1 MKRIVGLLLL
11 ASMLAVTVGCAP
23 GSVNDVATTTE
34 GGETTTP
41 GEASTPEDSETTTPE
56 DSETTTPEE
65 TVTTS
70 QEEETTEEPE
80 KEIDPMIL
88 KMREDLKGLNV
99 LVLGDSQMAGAR
111 DVPNQ
116 WCNLLGVECGWN
128 MTNLGISGMTVSLTD
143 KNYNEDGSLHKESMY
158 EYLFLKRQEAVYYWG
173 SRKFT
178 YFDCGE
184 LSRKPED
191 VHVIFLQGGNNDFGP
206 DIAAPLGAWGEKDP
220 GTFMGAWQLI
230 VDRLLEEYPNAK
242 IVFVTP
248 WEFGENDRTRY
259 TRQIITMYENYAK
272 DEVYGE
278 RFYLIDAGKKAISGV
293 DMTDMAWRAKYAYDG
308 FHLNKE
314 GMKLMADKMLPY
326 IWEIATGKTVGD
338 AK

>member
-1 MKRIVGLLLL
+1 MKRIVCLLLL

-23 GSVNDVATTTE
+23 GSVNNGATTTE

-206 DIAAPLGAWGEKDP
+206 DIAAPLGVWGEKDP
-220 GTFMGAWQLI
+220 GTFMGAWQLV
-230 VDRLLEEYPNAK
+230 VDRLMEEYPNA
-242 IVFVTP
+242 IIIFIP
-248 WEFGENDRTRY
+248 PFEYGENERTWY
-259 TRQIITMYENYAK
+259 TRNIKTMYDEYQK
-272 DEVYGE
+272 DEAYSD
-278 RFYLIDAGKKAISGV
+278 RIYYIDAGVPSVSGV
-293 DMTDMAWRAKYAYDG
+293 EILRESWRNEHAYDS
-308 FHLNKE
+308 FHLKAS
-314 GMKLMADKMLPY
+314 GMRIMADNLLPY
-326 IWEIATGKTVGD
+326 IWEIAKD
-338 AK
+338 IQK